1 MNSAIKLHAAVWI
14 SFFINIALN
23 LLTIDEYS
31 QYFDIEVIIA
41 FIVIPWLV
49 GIFCAIA
56 FTMTQKKWQLIV
68 LIISF
73 IPFIPIGFLGIWGVS
88 KTMSALNKKMA
99 GID

>member
-14 SFFINIALN
+14 SLFINITLN